1 MWVLFPL
8 LFVPTC
14 ILSPNSHLS
23 GLKFTFP
30 LPHRA
35 ADGCKMASED
45 TGGSETKAAECLP
58 TREHT
63 AVYRAL
69 SRSHQNTL
77 DEEKQVNECKHIIN
91 NNNLGSLVF

>member
-1 MWVLFPL
+1 MWALFPL
-8 LFVPTC
+8 LFAPTC

-45 TGGSETKAAECLP
+45 TGGSETKAAECRP

-69 SRSHQNTL
+69 SRSLL
-77 DEEKQVNECKHIIN
+77 DEEKQVNEYKRN
-91 NNNLGSLVF
+91 NNNLGNLVF